1 MAAGLVGAGLVG
13 GFKVA
18 RGSGCPKQWLQ
29 KAVAGTS
36 EGHPRSLDPCP
47 CTRPWPMICVLG
59 SPPTIPP
66 NATLNFE
73 VCAFMCLGVPC
84 GTGGAAQG
92 SGRGQAR
99 SLNPAQVL
107 RPTPLTSLNPAQMLR
122 PTPLSSLNPAQ
133 VLRPT
138 PLHAE
143 VGLPKAVADAL
154 DVDTKDY
161 DIVLVGASSPAQL
174 VECAIACVAAVAAD
188 LRWACAWARAGGGV
202 HARVRGSGGGGLQ
215 VAHTCRQGGQE
226 GASLRAQHPPAPAR
240 HIGRRQWMLQCRT
253 VRV

>member
-1 MAAGLVGAGLVG
+1 VAAGLVGAGLVG

-36 EGHPRSLDPCP
+36 EGHTRSLDPCP

-73 VCAFMCLGVPC
+73 VCAFMCSGVPC
-84 GTGGAAQG
+84 GTGRAAQG

-99 SLNPAQVL
+99 
-107 RPTPLTSLNPAQMLR
+107 
-122 PTPLSSLNPAQ
+122 SLNPAQ

-188 LRWACAWARAGGGV
+188 LRWACTWARAGGGV
-202 HARVRGSGGGGLQ
+202 RARVRGSGGGGLQ

-240 HIGRRQWMLQCRT
+240 HIGRRQWMLLCRT